1 MRTARIKIA
10 PVAALAVLVAGFG
23 AGVVTPAAADS
34 PRCHPAAGQ
43 PSLAIDAV
51 IAKAEALG
59 YSVHETKM
67 SKGCWKVEGYDR
79 NGAEIEIRFHPTTG
93 EVVTH
98 HNWRPAAAPSSR

>member
-1 MRTARIKIA
+1 MRILCTRIA
-10 PVAALAVLVAGFG
+10 PLAAAAVLLAGLS
-23 AGVVTPAAADS
+23 APAAADS
-34 PRCHPAAGQ
+34 PRCYATAGQ

-79 NGAEIEIRFHPTTG
+79 NGAEIEIRFHPSTG
-93 EVVTH
+93 EVVMPH
-98 HNWRPAAAPSSR
+98 GWRPAAAPAAR